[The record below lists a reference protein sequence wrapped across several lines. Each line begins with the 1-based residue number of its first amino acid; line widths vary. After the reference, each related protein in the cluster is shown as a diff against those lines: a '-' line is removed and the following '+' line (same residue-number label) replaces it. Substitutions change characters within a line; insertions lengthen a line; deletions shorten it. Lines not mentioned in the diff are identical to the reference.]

1 MNRNEFVHT
10 YVNLKFKKSDSDGMD
25 SNGAA
30 IPNEDWVHIV
40 IQSSFIGS
48 LSNIKRKCSL
58 HWPLFVNFRSKKVK

>member
-1 MNRNEFVHT
+1 
-10 YVNLKFKKSDSDGMD
+10 MD

-30 IPNEDWVHIV
+30 IPNEDWVHIG

-58 HWPLFVNFRSKKVK
+58 LWPLFVNFQSKKVK

>member
-30 IPNEDWVHIV
+30 ISNEDWVHNV
-40 IQSSFIGS
+40 IHSSFIPS

-58 HWPLFVNFRSKKVK
+58 FGLSLSTFDQKK